1 MPYKV
6 IDAHGHVNAPPQL
19 YAYKS
24 GLLASSGVHG
34 QGSSGVTEELL
45 APIVKRHVEGT
56 LDKVGT
62 DVQFL
67 SPRPFQLM
75 HSERPA
81 KIVDWWCKANNDA
94 IAMSVKLAPD
104 RYRGVCGLPQVWGE
118 SPRNCLEELERCV
131 VEMGFVGCMID
142 PDPSEGQDLNMPTM
156 ENEYWYPLYEKMA
169 ELDVPAL
176 MHTAAC
182 KNPRESYS
190 NHFITEESIQV
201 LAIANSRLFED
212 FPNLKIIVCH
222 GGGSIPYHIGR
233 WRATRI
239 RQRGVH
245 GELRREHQEALLR
258 HSAVQP
264 GVVGAAVQDHRDGP
278 VHVRDGEPRD
288 GIGAG
293 PGDGEVAGR
302 HEAGDRG
309 HLLADGGRQGERIRE
324 RRQGGAP
331 TLQGL
336 GSDSTHQGHFDKDEA
351 HGRRT
356 GSAAGEAGHVR
367 RV

>member
-67 SPRPFQLM
+67 APRPFQLM

-142 PDPSEGQDLNMPTM
+142 PDPSEGQDLNVPTM
-156 ENEYWYPLYEKMA
+156 ENEYWYPLYEKMV

-182 KNPRESYS
+182 KNSRESYS

-201 LAIANSRLFED
+201 LAMANSRLFED

-239 RQRGVH
+239 RQREFTETFDESIKKLYYDTVLYNPESL
-245 GELRREHQEALLR
+245 ELLFKIIGTDRCMFGTEN
-258 HSAVQP
+258 P
-264 GVVGAAVQDHRDGP
+264 G
-278 VHVRDGEPRD
+278 
-288 GIGAG
+288 
-293 PGDGEVAGR
+293 
-302 HEAGDRG
+302 
-309 HLLADGGRQGERIRE
+309 
-324 RRQGGAP
+324 
-331 TLQGL
+331 
-336 GSDSTHQGHFDKDEA
+336 
-351 HGRRT
+351 T
-356 GSAAGEAGHVR
+356 GSAQDPVTGKWLDDTKPDIEGISWLTEEDKANVFENVARAAHPR
-367 RV
+367 FKD

>member
-142 PDPSEGQDLNMPTM
+142 PDPSEGQDLNVPTM
-156 ENEYWYPLYEKMA
+156 ENEYWYPLYEKMV

-182 KNPRESYS
+182 KNSRESYS

-201 LAIANSRLFED
+201 LAMANSRLFED

-239 RQRGVH
+239 RQREFTETFDESIKKLYYDTVLYNQESL
-245 GELRREHQEALLR
+245 ELLFKIIGTDRCMFGTEN
-258 HSAVQP
+258 P
-264 GVVGAAVQDHRDGP
+264 G
-278 VHVRDGEPRD
+278 
-288 GIGAG
+288 
-293 PGDGEVAGR
+293 
-302 HEAGDRG
+302 
-309 HLLADGGRQGERIRE
+309 
-324 RRQGGAP
+324 
-331 TLQGL
+331 
-336 GSDSTHQGHFDKDEA
+336 
-351 HGRRT
+351 T
-356 GSAAGEAGHVR
+356 GSAQDPVTGKWLDDTKPDIEGISWLTEEDKANVFENVARAAHPR
-367 RV
+367 FKD

>member
-142 PDPSEGQDLNMPTM
+142 PDPSEGQDLNVPTM
-156 ENEYWYPLYEKMA
+156 ENEYWYPLYEKMV

-182 KNPRESYS
+182 KNSRESYS

-201 LAIANSRLFED
+201 LAMANSKLFED

-239 RQRGVH
+239 RQREFTETFDESIKKLYYDTVLYNQESL
-245 GELRREHQEALLR
+245 ELLFKIIGTDRCMFGTEN
-258 HSAVQP
+258 P
-264 GVVGAAVQDHRDGP
+264 G
-278 VHVRDGEPRD
+278 
-288 GIGAG
+288 
-293 PGDGEVAGR
+293 
-302 HEAGDRG
+302 
-309 HLLADGGRQGERIRE
+309 
-324 RRQGGAP
+324 
-331 TLQGL
+331 
-336 GSDSTHQGHFDKDEA
+336 
-351 HGRRT
+351 T
-356 GSAAGEAGHVR
+356 GSAQDPVTGKWLDDTKPDIEGISWLTEEDKANVFENVARAAHPR
-367 RV
+367 FKD

>member
-131 VEMGFVGCMID
+131 VDLGFVGCMID
-142 PDPSEGQDLNMPTM
+142 PDPSEGQDLNVPTM
-156 ENEYWYPLYEKMA
+156 ENEYWYPLYEKMV

-182 KNPRESYS
+182 KNSRESYS

-201 LAIANSRLFED
+201 LAMANSKLFED

-239 RQRGVH
+239 RQREFTETFDESIKKFYYDTVLYNQESL
-245 GELRREHQEALLR
+245 ELLFKIIGTDRCMFGTEN
-258 HSAVQP
+258 P
-264 GVVGAAVQDHRDGP
+264 G
-278 VHVRDGEPRD
+278 
-288 GIGAG
+288 
-293 PGDGEVAGR
+293 
-302 HEAGDRG
+302 
-309 HLLADGGRQGERIRE
+309 
-324 RRQGGAP
+324 
-331 TLQGL
+331 
-336 GSDSTHQGHFDKDEA
+336 
-351 HGRRT
+351 T
-356 GSAAGEAGHVR
+356 GSAQDPVTGKWLDDTKPDIEGISWLTEEDKANVFENVARAAHPR
-367 RV
+367 FKD

>member
-142 PDPSEGQDLNMPTM
+142 PDPSEGQDLNVPTM
-156 ENEYWYPLYEKMA
+156 ENEYWYPLYEKMV

-182 KNPRESYS
+182 KSSRESYS

-201 LAIANSRLFED
+201 LAMANSRLFED

-239 RQRGVH
+239 RQREFTETFDESIKKLYYDTVLYNQESL
-245 GELRREHQEALLR
+245 ELLFKIIGTDRCMFGTEN
-258 HSAVQP
+258 P
-264 GVVGAAVQDHRDGP
+264 G
-278 VHVRDGEPRD
+278 
-288 GIGAG
+288 
-293 PGDGEVAGR
+293 
-302 HEAGDRG
+302 
-309 HLLADGGRQGERIRE
+309 
-324 RRQGGAP
+324 
-331 TLQGL
+331 
-336 GSDSTHQGHFDKDEA
+336 
-351 HGRRT
+351 T
-356 GSAAGEAGHVR
+356 GSAQDPVTGKWLDDTKPDIEGISWLTEEDKANVFENVARAAHPR
-367 RV
+367 FKD

>member
-6 IDAHGHVNAPPQL
+6 IDVHGHLNAPPQL

-34 QGSSGVTEELL
+34 KGSSGVTEELL
-45 APIVKRHVEGT
+45 APIVKRHVEDT
-56 LDKVGT
+56 MDKVGT

-81 KIVDWWCKANNDA
+81 EIVEWWCQANNDA
-94 IAMSVKLAPD
+94 IAASVKLAPT

-118 SPRNCLEELERCV
+118 SPKNCIEELERCV
-131 VEMGFVGCMID
+131 KDLGFVGCMIN
-142 PDPSEGQDLNMPTM
+142 PDPSEGQDLKMQTM
-156 ENEYWYPLYEKMA
+156 EDEYWYPLYEKMV
-169 ELDVPAL
+169 ELDVPGL

-201 LAIANSRLFED
+201 IALANSKIFDD
-212 FPNLKIIVCH
+212 FPNLRIIVCH

-239 RQRGVH
+239 RQREFTETFDESIKKLYYDTVLYNQESL
-245 GELRREHQEALLR
+245 ELLFKIVGPDRCMFGTET
-258 HSAVQP
+258 P
-264 GVVGAAVQDHRDGP
+264 G
-278 VHVRDGEPRD
+278 
-288 GIGAG
+288 
-293 PGDGEVAGR
+293 
-302 HEAGDRG
+302 
-309 HLLADGGRQGERIRE
+309 
-324 RRQGGAP
+324 
-331 TLQGL
+331 
-336 GSDSTHQGHFDKDEA
+336 
-351 HGRRT
+351 T
-356 GSAAGEAGHVR
+356 GSSQDPKTGKWLDDTKPDIEGISWLTEEDKANIFENVPRKVHPR
-367 RV
+367 FKE

>member
-156 ENEYWYPLYEKMA
+156 ENEYWYPLYEKMV

-182 KNPRESYS
+182 KNSRESYS

-201 LAIANSRLFED
+201 LAMANSKLFED

-239 RQRGVH
+239 RQREFTETFDESIKKFYYDTVLYNQESL
-245 GELRREHQEALLR
+245 ELLFKIIGTDRCMFGTEN
-258 HSAVQP
+258 P
-264 GVVGAAVQDHRDGP
+264 G
-278 VHVRDGEPRD
+278 
-288 GIGAG
+288 
-293 PGDGEVAGR
+293 
-302 HEAGDRG
+302 
-309 HLLADGGRQGERIRE
+309 
-324 RRQGGAP
+324 
-331 TLQGL
+331 
-336 GSDSTHQGHFDKDEA
+336 
-351 HGRRT
+351 T
-356 GSAAGEAGHVR
+356 GSAQDPVTGKWLDDTKPDIEGISWLTEEDKANVFENVARAAHPR
-367 RV
+367 FKD

>member
-131 VEMGFVGCMID
+131 VELGFVGCMID

-156 ENEYWYPLYEKMA
+156 EDEYWYPLYEKMV

-201 LAIANSRLFED
+201 LAIANSKLFED

-239 RQRGVH
+239 RQREFTETFDQSIKKLYYDTVLYNQESL
-245 GELRREHQEALLR
+245 ELLFKIIGTDRCMFGTEN
-258 HSAVQP
+258 P
-264 GVVGAAVQDHRDGP
+264 G
-278 VHVRDGEPRD
+278 
-288 GIGAG
+288 
-293 PGDGEVAGR
+293 
-302 HEAGDRG
+302 
-309 HLLADGGRQGERIRE
+309 
-324 RRQGGAP
+324 
-331 TLQGL
+331 
-336 GSDSTHQGHFDKDEA
+336 
-351 HGRRT
+351 T
-356 GSAAGEAGHVR
+356 GSAQDPATGKWLDDTKPDIEGISWLTEEDKANVFENVARAAHPR
-367 RV
+367 FKD

>member
-131 VEMGFVGCMID
+131 VELGFVGCMID

-156 ENEYWYPLYEKMA
+156 EDESWYPLYEKMV

-201 LAIANSRLFED
+201 LAIANSKLFED

-239 RQRGVH
+239 RQREFTETFDQSIKKLYYDTVLYNQESL
-245 GELRREHQEALLR
+245 ELLFKIIGTDRCMFGTEN
-258 HSAVQP
+258 P
-264 GVVGAAVQDHRDGP
+264 G
-278 VHVRDGEPRD
+278 
-288 GIGAG
+288 
-293 PGDGEVAGR
+293 
-302 HEAGDRG
+302 
-309 HLLADGGRQGERIRE
+309 
-324 RRQGGAP
+324 
-331 TLQGL
+331 
-336 GSDSTHQGHFDKDEA
+336 
-351 HGRRT
+351 T
-356 GSAAGEAGHVR
+356 GSAQDPATGKWLDDTKPDIEGISWLTEEDKANVFENVARAAHPRFKG
-367 RV
+367 